1 MPAHRRYEVLA
12 WRTKKMGRYIIEDD
26 YDSEFRPNGKPLPR
40 LFSMDACEKV
50 RSHEYIFQIIDADDP
65 YQLHDPAGTSG
76 KSILPAAFFLFL
88 YGVKF

>member
-1 MPAHRRYEVLA
+1 MNFVQ
-12 WRTKKMGRYIIEDD
+12 
-26 YDSEFRPNGKPLPR
+26 GKPLPT

-50 RSHEYIFQIIDADDP
+50 IYMNTFSNLDADDP